1 MANFGSRK
9 KGKDKL
15 ISNRFAGSDAVYQ
28 TKKYLVR
35 EDVSTGKDGIT
46 RISKRYIR
54 KSPKAY
60 KEFRGIW
67 G

>member
-1 MANFGSRK
+1 MKKKRK
-9 KGKDKL
+9 YIKR
-15 ISNRFAGSDAVYQ
+15 NRFAGSDAVYS

-54 KSPKAY
+54 KSPKAWR
-60 KEFRGIW
+60 EFHEIW